1 VSRFRAQFE
10 PSQERLNARLTWFLH
25 SGHAFGA
32 KDNELYARWVQLG
45 VWSPI
50 LRLHSNENIFN
61 TKEPWTFNPQT
72 CAAVTRSLQLR
83 HRLIPYLYTM
93 NYVAATE
100 AGPLVRPVYYEHP
113 RETPCVAGSYEYK
126 RQFFFGSELLMIPIS
141 ARTDYALG
149 CSQVRA
155 WLPPGDWIDIE
166 SGATYN
172 GGREMLLHRTLETY
186 PSLCPSGFHRT
197 TRRRRAVG
205 KRKRQPGHVRG
216 PRRCRCKRSIYHA
229 RG

>member
-1 VSRFRAQFE
+1 MSRFRAQFK

-72 CAAVTRSLQLR
+72 YAAVTRSLQLR

-100 AGPLVRPVYYEHP
+100 AIPLVRPVYYEHP
-113 RETPCVAGSYEYK
+113 RENPCVVGSYEYK
-126 RQFFFGSELLMIPIS
+126 RQFFFGSELLVIPIS
-141 ARTDYALG
+141 ARTDYASG
-149 CSQVRA
+149 CSRVRA
-155 WLPPGDWIDIE
+155 
-166 SGATYN
+166 
-172 GGREMLLHRTLETY
+172 
-186 PSLCPSGFHRT
+186 
-197 TRRRRAVG
+197 
-205 KRKRQPGHVRG
+205 
-216 PRRCRCKRSIYHA
+216 
-229 RG
+229 